1 MPRLAADGE
10 EEAAVGEEPGP
21 TDHFSPEAPPP
32 KESDCDE
39 DLSKMICKHEAI
51 HEALRDAPRAKSRI
65 IPELKATAKSE
76 MTKEDE
82 LIRILNTR
90 PEACHNLAKSSSER
104 SIHLVAQAKNYNIP
118 IFRNE

>member
-65 IPELKATAKSE
+65 IPGKEIKPSEEAFEKSW
-76 MTKEDE
+76 
-82 LIRILNTR
+82 
-90 PEACHNLAKSSSER
+90 
-104 SIHLVAQAKNYNIP
+104 KN
-118 IFRNE
+118 